1 MAFVCVLSQKL
12 PRADDFFFR
21 DCWGANSKQAESRNK
36 ERDFAFNSRQQRIY
50 TLSVAAA
57 CTWGSLAAAC
67 LPMRFLLRARRNNY
81 RAKFQLK
88 ERIPPH
94 AG

>member
-1 MAFVCVLSQKL
+1 MAFVCVLSQKS

-50 TLSVAAA
+50 TLSAAAA
-57 CTWGSLAAAC
+57 CTWGSLAAHAC
-67 LPMRFLLRARRNNY
+67 QCDFYCAQRNNY